1 MYENNKQQQLASI
14 CNQVFKKL
22 SEKDQYKF
30 SAIKLLK
37 DADEE
42 KKDKLLNY
50 VKILSHST
58 TVKNEANIDLEL
70 DIIEKK
76 YHDLDNNK
84 LYSIEDYSL
93 VLGVCITLELMT
105 YKSKELKN
113 DIRLKLVQELYN
125 ELELHEKQFVFE
137 VQRLL
142 TILGEL

>member
-37 DADEE
+37 DVDEE

-58 TVKNEANIDLEL
+58 TVKNQVNIDLEL

-125 ELELHEKQFVFE
+125 ELELHEKQFVLE

>member
-37 DADEE
+37 DVDEE

-58 TVKNEANIDLEL
+58 TVKNQVNIDLEL

-93 VLGVCITLELMT
+93 VLGVCITLELIT

-125 ELELHEKQFVFE
+125 ELELHEKQFVLE

>member
-37 DADEE
+37 DVDEE